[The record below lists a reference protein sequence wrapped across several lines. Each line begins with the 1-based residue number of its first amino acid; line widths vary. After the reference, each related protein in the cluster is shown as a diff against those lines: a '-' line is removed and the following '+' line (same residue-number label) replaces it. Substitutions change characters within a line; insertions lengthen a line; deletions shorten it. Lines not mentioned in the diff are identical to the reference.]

1 MVNKKAQEL
10 IAKMQKSVEDNGI
23 QVEELVADLQVLRNF
38 SIAEKLPRLTKA
50 IRLTYE
56 HIGEYEGFFIP
67 QPEDEM
73 VDEEGEVIGVIEASS
88 ETDTDSLL
96 YLFSIMQDAENK
108 MNAEELKE
116 YNDALKEYAEEN

>member
-23 QVEELVADLQVLRNF
+23 QVEELVADLQALRNF

-56 HIGEYEGFFIP
+56 HIGEYKGFFIP

-116 YNDALKEYAEEN
+116 YNEALKEYAEEN

>member
-10 IAKMQKSVEDNGI
+10 IAKMQSSVEDNGI
-23 QVEELVADLQVLRNF
+23 KVEELVADLQTLRTF
-38 SIAEKLPRLTKA
+38 SIAEKLPRLTKV
-50 IRLTYE
+50 IRLAHE
-56 HIGEYEGFFIP
+56 HIGEYKGFFIP

-73 VDEEGEVIGVIEASS
+73 VDEEGEVIGVIEAAS

-116 YNDALKEYAEEN
+116 YIDAFKEYAENN

>member
-23 QVEELVADLQVLRNF
+23 QVEELVADLQALRNF

-73 VDEEGEVIGVIEASS
+73 VDEEGEVIGVIEAAS

-116 YNDALKEYAEEN
+116 YNEALKEYAEEN

>member
-23 QVEELVADLQVLRNF
+23 QVEELVADLQALRNF

-96 YLFSIMQDAENK
+96 YLLSIMQDAENK

-116 YNDALKEYAEEN
+116 YNEALKEYAEEN

>member
-1 MVNKKAQEL
+1 VVNKKAQEL

-23 QVEELVADLQVLRNF
+23 NVDELVADLQTLRPF

-50 IRLTYE
+50 IRLTNE
-56 HIGEYEGFFIP
+56 HIAEYKGFFIP

-73 VDEEGEVIGVIEASS
+73 IDEEGEVIGVIEATS
-88 ETDTDSLL
+88 ETDTDSLI

-116 YNDALKEYAEEN
+116 YNDALKEYAENN